1 MARSACYRVAGAG
14 LSKHAFLQ
22 AQQVLFQQTGADEG
36 MLRAELRIFGY
47 DDRYAINCGH
57 ITAQSHSLF

>member
-1 MARSACYRVAGAG
+1 LYAKLFRRACYYNLGAG

-36 MLRAELRIFGY
+36 VLRAELCIFGY
-47 DDRYAINCGH
+47 DDR
-57 ITAQSHSLF
+57 

>member
-1 MARSACYRVAGAG
+1 MLSCFDLGHRAAGAG

-36 MLRAELRIFGY
+36 VLRAELRIFGY
-47 DDRYAINCGH
+47 DDR
-57 ITAQSHSLF
+57 